1 MILLLRDGASMLT
14 GSASKSPA
22 EVYAGRLAAHEAEVA
37 SCEAASARLSL
48 VRGAV
53 ILLGVAV
60 GLVAALTEAVSAAWL
75 VIPVVLFIPLVV
87 RHERIVRR
95 QLAAQRAAAFFL
107 AGLDRL
113 TGRWPGHGPTGQ
125 THAPER
131 HPYAADLDL
140 FGDGSLFQLLCTA
153 RTMAGEQTLARW
165 LLAPASAAQVRDR
178 QAAVR
183 ELMPRLHLRL
193 DLALAGEDLRVGV
206 HPGRLV
212 AWGEA
217 LPRPRPSW
225 WTPAAVGMSLAT
237 TLALVGWGLEWG
249 PRALPGLV
257 LLVHATFHWL
267 QRRWVGS
274 VVGGVEAPARELRV
288 MAALLARIE
297 REPVEAPLLRALRE
311 ALVGKEGTASAVI
324 ARLERLVDRLDLHLN
339 MLFVPV
345 DLLLFWSYHHAAAI
359 ERWRSRWGASLATW
373 LDATGAFE
381 ALASFASHG
390 FEHPDDVLA
399 ELEEGGESAFEARG
413 LAHPM
418 LTEEQAVRNDLM
430 LSGGSRVLVVSGSN
444 MSGKSTLLRAAGLA
458 AVMAQAGVPVRANR
472 FRLSPLEVG
481 ASVRIVDS
489 LLSGRSRFFAEIT
502 HLREIV
508 DLLDGGQRLLF
519 LLDEVLGGTNSH
531 DRRIG
536 AEALVR
542 HLARHGAVGLV
553 TTHDLALAQ
562 LGEALPGVVG
572 NVHFQDEIVHGE
584 MHFDYRLRPGTVE
597 HSNALALM
605 RSVGLPLDL
614 PE

>member
-1 MILLLRDGASMLT
+1 MLT
-14 GSASKSPA
+14 GSASQQPA
-22 EVYAGRLAAHEAEVA
+22 EVYAGRLADHEAEVA
-37 SCEAASARLSL
+37 SCEASSARLSN
-48 VRGAV
+48 VRGGV
-53 ILLGVAV
+53 LLVGVGMA
-60 GLVAALTEAVSAAWL
+60 LAAAFTKAVSPAWL

-87 RHERIVRR
+87 WHERIVRR
-95 QLAAQRAAAFFL
+95 QLAAQRAAAFFR

-113 TGRWPGHGPTGQ
+113 AGRWPGHGPTGQ
-125 THAPER
+125 ILAPER

-153 RTMAGEQTLARW
+153 RTVAGEQTLAHW
-165 LLAPASAAQVRDR
+165 LLEPASAIELRAR

-183 ELMPRLHLRL
+183 ELLPRLDLRL

-206 HPGRLV
+206 HPRRLV

-217 LPRPRPSW
+217 PARPRPRW
-225 WTPAAVGMSLAT
+225 WTPATVAMSVAT
-237 TLALVGWGLEWG
+237 VLALVAWGLEWG

-257 LLVHATFHWL
+257 LLAHAALHWL

-288 MAALLARIE
+288 LAALLDRIE
-297 REPVEAPLLRALRE
+297 QESTEAPLLRSLHE
-311 ALVGKEGTASAVI
+311 ALVGEEGTASTLI
-324 ARLERLVDRLDLHLN
+324 ARLERLVDRLDLRLN

-345 DLLLFWSYHHAAAI
+345 DLLLFWSYHHSAAI
-359 ERWRSRWGASLATW
+359 ERWRRHWGGSLARW
-373 LDATGAFE
+373 LDASGAFE
-381 ALASFASHG
+381 ALAAFASHG
-390 FEHPDDVLA
+390 FEHPGDVLA
-399 ELEEGGESAFEARG
+399 ELDEGDEAVFEASG
-413 LAHPM
+413 LAHPL
-418 LTEEQAVRNDLM
+418 LTEEQAVRNDLT
-430 LSGGSRVLVVSGSN
+430 LSGESLVLVVSGSN
-444 MSGKSTLLRAAGLA
+444 MSGKSTMLRAVGLA
-458 AVMAQAGVPVRANR
+458 AVMAQAGAPVRATR
-472 FRLSPLEVG
+472 LRLSPLAVG

-508 DLLDGGQRLLF
+508 DLLGEERHLLF

-542 HLARHGAVGLV
+542 HLVHHGAIGLV

-562 LGEALPGVVG
+562 LAEAMPRAVG
-572 NVHFQDEIVHGE
+572 NVHFQDEIVDGE
-584 MHFDYRLRPGTVE
+584 MHFDYHLRPGTVQ

-605 RSVGLPLDL
+605 RSVGLPID
-614 PE
+614 PCE